1 MDEQAFFF
9 PSSAHIT
16 VNDGAC
22 FPDGAGDCHNHLL
35 NPVLP
40 VTLWQE
46 SKVALSQILS
56 WHELEKL
63 PKGQPKAAEWF
74 SPLAFHRQHPEDN
87 QGARDR
93 ATAQMGSV
101 RMLKRLIETETVL
114 HGRTR
119 KLWPICSQNE
129 VNTTTFCGCFDQNR
143 PWKLCHGQHWH
154 GPRPAWQGQAGSAA
168 RHVGRPHG

>member
-40 VTLWQE
+40 VTLWQK

-56 WHELEKL
+56 WKNSPRVSQKQLRGSHPWLSTDSILRVVKVQET
-63 PKGQPKAAEWF
+63 GQCKNTEEA
-74 SPLAFHRQHPEDN
+74 Q
-87 QGARDR
+87 RDR
-93 ATAQMGSV
+93 
-101 RMLKRLIETETVL
+101 
-114 HGRTR
+114 
-119 KLWPICSQNE
+119 
-129 VNTTTFCGCFDQNR
+129 D
-143 PWKLCHGQHWH
+143 
-154 GPRPAWQGQAGSAA
+154 GSARENRQIVA
-168 RHVGRPHG
+168 NLQPE